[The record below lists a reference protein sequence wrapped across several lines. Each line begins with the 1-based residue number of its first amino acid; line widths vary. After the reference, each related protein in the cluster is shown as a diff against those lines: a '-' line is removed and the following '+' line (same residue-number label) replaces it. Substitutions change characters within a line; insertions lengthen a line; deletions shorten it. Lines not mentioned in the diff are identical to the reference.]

1 MHINYIFHGYPDAVP
16 DPVRFVGQAL
26 DRLRADPVRYAV
38 DTARAVA
45 GALNFPF
52 GPVARHGGLLP
63 TQPWNRIL
71 WPHELP
77 LTDLGPY
84 VTDPASALAL
94 PSVSRATA
102 IYCGAIRQMPMDAY
116 RGTTLM
122 PRPRLLEQP
131 DPNVARAWFIG
142 VQVQDYLLHGNCLNI
157 ITARDAVSG
166 WPTAAVWLPAAWC
179 DIDWDPNEPGAV
191 RYLVDG
197 VELDVKNVVHVRR
210 GADPACPVRGIGIV
224 EQHLRS
230 LERVAVQEIYEKE
243 TLSNAAVPSVA
254 VISNNPNLGE
264 EEAGAAKLD
273 WLRKYGGP
281 TRAPAILP
289 AGTQVI
295 PLGWSPDDAQLTDAR
310 RLSLLDVANMFN
322 LDGYYL
328 GAPNATLTYQS
339 PGANFS
345 NLLRISLEPVLADF
359 EDVWS
364 MMWLPRGQRVR
375 LDRLQLTRDDFS
387 TTIETLALAVQAG
400 ILTVDEARQ
409 YLAMPILGASTTLL
423 APTGTEDKEPT

>member
-1 MHINYIFHGYPDAVP
+1 
-16 DPVRFVGQAL
+16 
-26 DRLRADPVRYAV
+26 
-38 DTARAVA
+38 
-45 GALNFPF
+45 
-52 GPVARHGGLLP
+52 
-63 TQPWNRIL
+63 
-71 WPHELP
+71 
-77 LTDLGPY
+77 
-84 VTDPASALAL
+84 
-94 PSVSRATA
+94 
-102 IYCGAIRQMPMDAY
+102 
-116 RGTTLM
+116 
-122 PRPRLLEQP
+122 
-131 DPNVARAWFIG
+131 
-142 VQVQDYLLHGNCLNI
+142 
-157 ITARDAVSG
+157 
-166 WPTAAVWLPAAWC
+166 
-179 DIDWDPNEPGAV
+179 
-191 RYLVDG
+191 
-197 VELDVKNVVHVRR
+197 
-210 GADPACPVRGIGIV
+210 
-224 EQHLRS
+224 
-230 LERVAVQEIYEKE
+230 
-243 TLSNAAVPSVA
+243 VA

-264 EEAGAAKLD
+264 QEAGVAKLD

-281 TRAPAILP
+281 NRAPAILP

-387 TTIETLALAVQAG
+387 TTIKTLALAVQAG

-423 APTGTEDKEPT
+423 APTATEEEPT